1 MATMYRSEETIKMCE
16 EATKEFETTK
26 FCYGENYI
34 TLLHNKNKFGLLTNN
49 EMKQSMKIWKRNGL
63 RCNTYNFKDYS
74 INNRTWYAFVIQIC
88 DEEGNITDANPNLC
102 PLSLAYGTM
111 VSGLTYFSKTKLNR
125 ELIQKYLGSSN

>member
-1 MATMYRSEETIKMCE
+1 MYRSEETIKMCE

-26 FCYGENYI
+26 VCYGENYI
-34 TLLHNKNKFGLLTNN
+34 TLIHDKNKFGFLTNN
-49 EMKQSMKIWKRNGL
+49 EMKQSIKKWKKNGI
-63 RCNTYNFKDYS
+63 RCNTYNFKDYT
-74 INNRTWYAFVIQIC
+74 INNRIWYSFVIQYC
-88 DEEGNITDANPNLC
+88 DEKGTLTDTNPNLC